1 MKAEDHLGLIP
12 FVISKYFPY
21 AMTKQDLFDDY
32 FQEGCI
38 GLIIAC
44 NRYDERKGTFT
55 TYAVSHIW
63 GEIMNYKTRFEYSP
77 LYVSRKIK
85 MRSQKIHKLE
95 GQGYN
100 DSEICNLL
108 EITEDELNEIK
119 RFSPFT
125 QSLQSMIYNN
135 NTDSSQIY
143 LQEMLPSNIDVED
156 EVIKRNMLK
165 EAFVEVKQKTNERD
179 YQIFILSLRGF
190 TQREIGKKLKVS
202 QPQISRILS
211 RIKKIT
217 SEIQEKV
224 EVL

>member
-1 MKAEDHLGLIP
+1 MKVEDHIGLVP
-12 FVISKYFPY
+12 FVINRYFPY

-125 QSLQSMIYNN
+125 QSLQSMMYNN
-135 NTDSSQIY
+135 DTDSSQIR
-143 LQEMLPSNIDVED
+143 LQDMLPSDIDVED
-156 EVIKRNMLK
+156 KVIKRDVLK
-165 EAFVEVKQKTNERD
+165 EVLREVKQKTNGRD
-179 YQIFILSLRGF
+179 YQVFILRIKGF
-190 TQREIGKKLKVS
+190 TQREISQKVGIS
-202 QPQISRILS
+202 QPQVSRILS

-217 SEIQEKV
+217 SEIQERV
-224 EVL
+224 EVS